1 MNPSYQVKHSD
12 ILLVNCEP
20 SVGAEIRKIRPC
32 LVIQGEKLN
41 RISALI
47 SVLPITSQTENPFF
61 ADVPM
66 KKNAEN
72 NLSEDSLVRT
82 SQIFTYDRSR
92 FLKLVGR
99 CSKEVLDHVKKQLIR
114 NFELESSV

>member
-1 MNPSYQVKHSD
+1 MNPSYQVERAD

-47 SVLPITSQTENPFF
+47 TVLPITSQTENPFF
-61 ADVPM
+61 ADVPIA
-66 KKNAEN
+66 KNVEN
-72 NLSEDSLVRT
+72 DLSSDSLIRS

-99 CSKEVLDHVKKQLIR
+99 CSTEVLDHVKKQLNK
-114 NFELESSV
+114 NFELGSSV